1 MMESAFSANE
11 VFEIAKRIE
20 KNGGRFYR
28 LAAEKFD
35 DEKTYGLLMGLAR
48 MEDEHEKVF
57 AALAEIMT
65 DQERENQG
73 GEVNPQALAY
83 LHALADSY
91 MFSKEQGAEDLIHG
105 LETIEEIL
113 QKSIGLEKD
122 SIILYLGL
130 KDAVPQDLGK
140 DRIEDI
146 IREEMQHITTLTR
159 HLAMYRGK
167 VQ

>member
-1 MMESAFSANE
+1 MESGFSANE

-20 KNGGRFYR
+20 KNGKRFYR
-28 LAAEKFD
+28 HAAEKFND
-35 DEKTYGLLMGLAR
+35 KITFGLLMGLAN

-57 AALAEIMT
+57 VAMQDIMT
-65 DQERENQG
+65 EEERDKQG
-73 GEVNPQALAY
+73 YEVDPKALAY

-91 MFSKEQGAEDLIHG
+91 MFNSEQEAEDPIYG
-105 LETIEEIL
+105 LETIEQIL
-113 QKSIGLEKD
+113 QKAIALEKD

-130 KDAVPQDLGK
+130 KDVVPASLGK
-140 DRIEDI
+140 DRIEEI

-159 HLAMYRGK
+159 HLAVYQRK